1 MNKKNKSDADILK
14 DIQSGKYRDLYLV
27 YNRKS
32 TDEADNQKNSISY
45 QRVENTRFAKREHL
59 QIAQVTLTGLCTN
72 GLVSEKH
79 SGFNENEELSFSDD
93 GMVQYRIDRPK
104 FQQMVQLVNAGYFKG
119 IICLCWDRISRNKGD
134 ETIVRKLMKRGV
146 DIRFSWAT
154 YDKSSSGELHMD
166 IDGMFAV
173 HHSRVTSEKVTVST
187 KNSREKG
194 KCTYRAPIG
203 YLNEGNME
211 HKPHDPERA
220 PIIAEMFELYATS
233 DWSLADLARHAT
245 KQGFTTVP
253 MRSRRSKAEMLADD
267 GENEQIEREKISK
280 PIDENGVSRI
290 LTNQFYTGKV
300 IGPDGR
306 YIESTSHEALVS
318 DDVFNN
324 VQALLSKKKV
334 SVHYTEKLDHPLRG
348 VVRCAHCQRVYTP
361 YTKKGILYFNARC
374 VKGCTNTMKNCN
386 FDFVT
391 GKIKGLISNL
401 YFTDDELEELEAR
414 TSTDISLLE
423 NKRHNDIE
431 KMGRQKKRIREDLAY
446 IRSNRLSLLKSGA
459 YTPEG
464 IVEEQDRLKAELDQL
479 IKDESVSETAMADL
493 MKDVVTLSELIKN
506 VVPVYD
512 YATPHEKETITRVI
526 FSELFI
532 AQDTLEYKVKKGF
545 EPFTDRISA
554 VCDEIITFARTYF
567 QSQSD

>member
-1 MNKKNKSDADILK
+1 MNNKTKTDADILK
-14 DIQSGKYRDLYLV
+14 DIHSGKYRDLYLV

-59 QIAQVTLTGLCTN
+59 QIAQVTLVGLCTN
-72 GLVSEKH
+72 GLISEKH
-79 SGFNENEELSFSDD
+79 SGFKENDELSFSDD

-134 ETIVRKLMKRGV
+134 ETIVRKLMKKGI

-203 YLNEGNME
+203 YLNEGNMD
-211 HKPHDPERA
+211 HKPFDPVRA
-220 PIIAEMFELYATS
+220 PIIAEMFELYATG
-233 DWSLADLARHAT
+233 DWSLSDLARQAN

-253 MRSRRSKAEMLADD
+253 MRSRRSKAEILADGD
-267 GENEQIEREKISK
+267 ENENVVREKVSK

-300 IGPDGR
+300 IGPDGI

-324 VQALLSKKKV
+324 VQALLNKKKV
-334 SVHYTEKLDHPLRG
+334 SVHYAEKLDHPLRG

-391 GKIKGLISNL
+391 DKIKGLISNL
-401 YFTDDELEELEAR
+401 YFTDEELIELEAR
-414 TSTDISLLE
+414 TSTVFHYLKTNVIKILIRWSDRRNVSVRTWRTFGPIVSRYS
-423 NKRHNDIE
+423 NQVRT
-431 KMGRQKKRIREDLAY
+431 RQRV
-446 IRSNRLSLLKSGA
+446 SLKSK
-459 YTPEG
+459 T
-464 IVEEQDRLKAELDQL
+464 
-479 IKDESVSETAMADL
+479 VSKL
-493 MKDVVTLSELIKN
+493 N
-506 VVPVYD
+506 
-512 YATPHEKETITRVI
+512 
-526 FSELFI
+526 
-532 AQDTLEYKVKKGF
+532 
-545 EPFTDRISA
+545 
-554 VCDEIITFARTYF
+554 
-567 QSQSD
+567 